1 MIPFKE
7 ISIAEAA
14 RVMANL
20 LQSLKS
26 SHFRINRNH
35 EMTTLLH
42 IDASARSDRS
52 LSRKLS
58 QAFVEAWIEHD
69 GKAQIIARDVGHNP
83 PPFVTEAWIAAVFT
97 PEEHMTPEKR
107 EEIRLSDELI
117 DEIDRADII
126 VIGTPMYNY
135 GMPAALKSWFD
146 KVIRIG
152 KTFTFDLDRGDYP
165 LEPIMSGKK
174 LVILSSRGEFGF
186 GPGGVREAM
195 NHLDTHIQTCAHY
208 LGVDETHV
216 ISIDYQ
222 EFGDARHEASIANAF
237 DAVPVLARQMV
248 EARQSRLSPA

>member
-1 MIPFKE
+1 
-7 ISIAEAA
+7 
-14 RVMANL
+14 
-20 LQSLKS
+20 
-26 SHFRINRNH
+26 
-35 EMTTLLH
+35 MTTLLH

-58 QAFVEAWIEHD
+58 QAFVEAWRERDATTQVIT
-69 GKAQIIARDVGHNP
+69 RDVGRNP

-97 PEEHMTPEKR
+97 PEEQMTPQKR

-117 DEIDRADII
+117 DELDRADVI

-135 GMPAALKSWFD
+135 GMPATLKSWFD

-152 KTFTFDLDRGDYP
+152 KTFTFDLERGDYP

-186 GPGGVREAM
+186 GPGGVRETM

-208 LGVDETHV
+208 LGVNETHV

-222 EFGDARHEASIANAF
+222 EFADARHEASIANAF
-237 DAVPVLARQMV
+237 DAVPVLVRQMI
-248 EARQSRLSPA
+248 EERQHQVSLA

>member
-1 MIPFKE
+1 
-7 ISIAEAA
+7 
-14 RVMANL
+14 
-20 LQSLKS
+20 
-26 SHFRINRNH
+26 
-35 EMTTLLH
+35 MTTLLH

-58 QAFVEAWIEHD
+58 QAFVESWLAHD
-69 GKAQIIARDVGHNP
+69 GKTHVIVRDVGHTP
-83 PPFVTEAWIAAVFT
+83 PPYLTEEWIAAVFT
-97 PEEHMTPEKR
+97 PEAQMTPEKR
-107 EEIRLSDELI
+107 EELRLSDELI
-117 DEIDRADII
+117 DELDRADVI

-135 GMPAALKSWFD
+135 GMPATLKSWFD

-174 LVILSSRGEFGF
+174 LIILSARGEFGF
-186 GPGGVREAM
+186 GPGGVREHM

-222 EFGDARHEASIANAF
+222 EFGDARYEASIADAF
-237 DAVPVLARQMV
+237 DAIPVLIRQMIA
-248 EARQSRLSPA
+248 EQQCQLSPA

>member
-1 MIPFKE
+1 
-7 ISIAEAA
+7 
-14 RVMANL
+14 
-20 LQSLKS
+20 
-26 SHFRINRNH
+26 
-35 EMTTLLH
+35 MTTLLH

-58 QAFVEAWIEHD
+58 QAFVEAWVERD
-69 GKAQIIARDVGHNP
+69 DNTQVIARDVGGNP

-117 DEIDRADII
+117 DEIDRADVI

-135 GMPAALKSWFD
+135 GMPASLKSWFD

-165 LEPIMSGKK
+165 LEPIMGGKK

-186 GPGGVREAM
+186 GPGGVRENM

-208 LGVDETHV
+208 LGVNETHV

-222 EFGDARHEASIANAF
+222 EFADARHEASIADAF
-237 DAVPVLARQMV
+237 DAVPVLARQMI
-248 EARQSRLSPA
+248 EERQHQLSLV